1 MPTPRSAEPAHPFA
15 VTHRGIL
22 AIAVPMTLAY
32 LSTPLLGVADMTVI
46 GRLGDAALI
55 GGIALGAVIFDFI
68 FATFNFLRSG
78 TTGLTAQAYGAG
90 DATESQA
97 IFLRALLLAAVI
109 GIAVILLG
117 RPLLALALAALGG
130 SPAVKAATKTYY
142 DIRILS
148 TPFALA
154 NYVLLGWLVGLG
166 RAGAGLLLQ
175 TVLNGINIA
184 LNVLFVLGFGWG
196 VAGAALGTT
205 IGEAVTAAIGLAIIL
220 PTLDRRHRPSRA
232 QVLDR
237 AQLIRMVAVNRDI
250 MIRSFA
256 LLFAFGFFASR
267 GAAHGDVVLA
277 ANAILMNFFLVGGY
291 FLDGFAAAAEQ
302 FAGRAVGA
310 RHRAA
315 FVRALKLTLGWGYV
329 LAALA
334 ALLFAIGGPFAIDFM
349 TSNADVQAAAREYL
363 PWAVVT
369 PLAGVLAFE
378 MDGVFIGATWSRDMR
393 NMMLASLALYLAVW
407 WWAEPALGTHGLWLA
422 LIVFLS
428 ARGLSL
434 AWRCRSRIRE
444 TFGPA

>member
-1 MPTPRSAEPAHPFA
+1 MSTATSADPVRPFA

-32 LSTPLLGVADMTVI
+32 LSTPLLGIADMTVI

-55 GGIALGAVIFDFI
+55 GGIALGAVIFDFV
-68 FATFNFLRSG
+68 FATFNFLRAG
-78 TTGLTAQAYGAG
+78 TTGLTAQAFGAG
-90 DATESQA
+90 DQREIQA
-97 IFLRALLLAAVI
+97 IFFRALLLSVVI
-109 GIAVILLG
+109 GLAVILLG
-117 RPLLALALAALGG
+117 RPILALALASLGG
-130 SPAVKAATKTYY
+130 SPAVKAATSTYY

-154 NYVLLGWLVGLG
+154 NYVMLGWLVGLG
-166 RAGAGLLLQ
+166 RAGAGLVLQ
-175 TVLNGINIA
+175 TFLNGLNIA
-184 LNVLFVLGFGWG
+184 LNILFVLGFGWG

-205 IGEAVTAAIGLAIIL
+205 IGEAVTACVGLLVVL
-220 PTLDRRHRPSRA
+220 PSFDRGQRPSRA
-232 QVLDR
+232 AVLDR
-237 AQLIRMVAVNRDI
+237 TALIRMIAVNRDI

-256 LLFAFGFFASR
+256 LLFAFGFFSAR

-291 FLDGFAAAAEQ
+291 FLDGFAASAEQ
-302 FAGRAVGA
+302 YAGRAVGA
-310 RHRAA
+310 RYRPA

-329 LAALA
+329 LAAIAA
-334 ALLFAIGGPFAIDFM
+334 ALFAFAGPAVIDFM
-349 TSNADVQAAAREYL
+349 TTNEEVRAAARTYL
-363 PWAVVT
+363 PWAALT

-428 ARGLSL
+428 ARGFSL
-434 AWRCRSRIRE
+434 AWRCRARIRE
-444 TFGPA
+444 TFGS

>member
-1 MPTPRSAEPAHPFA
+1 MTAPISPDAARPFA

-55 GGIALGAVIFDFI
+55 GGIALGAVVFDVIFS
-68 FATFNFLRSG
+68 TFNFLRSG
-78 TTGLTAQAYGAG
+78 TTGLTAQAYGA
-90 DATESQA
+90 DDRTEIQA
-97 IFLRALLLAAVI
+97 ILLRALLVAMVI
-109 GIAVILLG
+109 GVAVILFS
-117 RPLLALALAALGG
+117 RPLLALGLAALGG
-130 SPAVKAATKTYY
+130 SPAVQAAMTRYFE
-142 DIRILS
+142 IRILS

-175 TVLNGINIA
+175 TVLNGLNIA
-184 LNVLFVLGFGWG
+184 LSVLFVLGFGWG

-205 IGEAVTAAIGLAIIL
+205 IGEAVTAAIGLAVVL
-220 PTLDRRHRPSRA
+220 PALDRHHRPPRA
-232 QVLDR
+232 AVLDR
-237 AQLIRMVAVNRDI
+237 DALIRMVAVNRDI

-277 ANAILMNFFLVGGY
+277 ANAILMNFFMIGGY
-291 FLDGFAAAAEQ
+291 FLDGFASAAEQ
-302 FAGRAVGA
+302 YSGRAVGA
-310 RHRAA
+310 RHRPA
-315 FVRALKLTLGWGYV
+315 FVRALKLTLGWGYL
-329 LAALA
+329 LAAIA
-334 ALLFAIGGPFAIDFM
+334 AVLFAIGGPFAIDFM
-349 TSNADVQAAAREYL
+349 TSNAEVRAAARAYL
-363 PWAVVT
+363 PWAVAT

-393 NMMLASLALYLAVW
+393 NMMLASLVLYLAVW
-407 WWAEPALGTHGLWLA
+407 AWAEPAFGTHGLWLA

-444 TFGPA
+444 TFG